1 MSSFQWKLEGK
12 KVGIRQGIEM
22 SGGRKEWKRET
33 ENGWQKGEDEE
44 TGVLGNG

>member
-1 MSSFQWKLEGK
+1 M
-12 KVGIRQGIEM
+12 GIRQGIEM
-22 SGGRKEWKRET
+22 SVEEEREWKRET